1 LCALKRNKTD
11 KNRIYKRLFDQFSS
25 YGLSIALRFVGNKDD
40 ALEVINDSFL
50 KLFSSMDERME
61 QKQIKAFFRK
71 IVINTAIDHYRKANR
86 RPDNL
91 ELDESVRDDQASDAE
106 QNLSAEE
113 ILNAL
118 KQLTDVQRYV
128 FTLHEIEGYNHE
140 EIALKL
146 NINISTSR
154 SHLRRAKTKLQQ
166 ILQFY
171 ERQLG

>member
-1 LCALKRNKTD
+1 MNRKKTD
-11 KNRIYKRLFDQFSS
+11 KNKTYRQLFDQFSS

-71 IVINTAIDHYRKANR
+71 IVINTSIDHYRKTIK

-91 ELDESVRDDQASDAE
+91 ELDDSVYDDQTSDAE

-113 ILNAL
+113 ILKAL
-118 KQLTDVQRYV
+118 KQLKDVQRYV
-128 FTLHEIEGYNHE
+128 FTLHDIEGYNHE

-154 SHLRRAKTKLQQ
+154 SHLRRAKSKLQQ
-166 ILQFY
+166 ILQFH